1 MAWGDRILS
10 SLRGRAKAVYRSG
23 RFMASE
29 EGVATFALPDENM
42 RSYCEGC
49 RADVEAALLAH
60 LGVPLRLRL
69 VTDPGPT
76 APPPEPTFDEL
87 DDELELADTTAPP
100 LSAAERLLQVFPG
113 AEEL

>member
-1 MAWGDRILS
+1 MAWGDRILA

-23 RFMASE
+23 RFMASDD
-29 EGVATFALPDENM
+29 GVATFALPDENM

-49 RADVEAALLAH
+49 RSDVEAALLAQ

-69 VTDPGPT
+69 VTDPGPG
-76 APPPEPTFDEL
+76 APPLEPPIGEPDDEL
-87 DDELELADTTAPP
+87 DLTDEPAGS
-100 LSAAERLLQVFPG
+100 LSAADRLLQVFPG